1 MHVNE
6 LKSFKKKSKSMI
18 KKKNLNEKKKVSC
31 ECSGSILK
39 KTNKTNYCDKKQKNS
54 LLITERFRMSLR
66 SFNEKKK
73 ERKNDQWQSRCHIL
87 FRSTKNE
94 GKLNKKKSKAF
105 FMFFQQHYKR
115 TNFSVFDDHIYA
127 RSPSSQP
134 QFKTFKNECKPPLLL
149 IKTKSRIKN

>member
-73 ERKNDQWQSRCHIL
+73 KEKTTSDSRAAI
-87 FRSTKNE
+87 S
-94 GKLNKKKSKAF
+94 
-105 FMFFQQHYKR
+105 
-115 TNFSVFDDHIYA
+115 FSA
-127 RSPSSQP
+127 
-134 QFKTFKNECKPPLLL
+134 PP
-149 IKTKSRIKN
+149 KMKEN